1 MDTYVIDRRLED
13 LESDSPVLDAPAPAL
28 AGFPETDVNPDASH
42 LATMDPDWYVYREI
56 GYGFDSNGIQ
66 FRFESP
72 FPPQLRG
79 TKSIEDIVDELR
91 NAGLLART
99 LLQVKSFYRRTV
111 ASLVRVH
118 HHLTGRPETPL
129 DLNITT
135 PRYVILRLHRGWKW
149 RFSPTAKAVS
159 HKPHP
164 TDNYTPFY
172 GGLRHVPKST
182 GTPSPDELA
191 DCDMIYFI
199 SNPPADIT
207 NFRHSFNFRVQLEQA
222 PRVENQGTPQE
233 VKIPRLLD
241 IVLDPDIRN
250 PDGTP
255 S

>member
-13 LESDSPVLDAPAPAL
+13 SEAVCPVLDAPAPAA
-28 AGFPETDVNPDASH
+28 AGFPETDVNNETSH
-42 LATMDPDWYVYREI
+42 LGTPEPDWYVYREI

-72 FPPQLRG
+72 FPPQQRG
-79 TKSIEDIVDELR
+79 NKSIETIVAELR
-91 NAGLLART
+91 DAGLLART

-111 ASLVRVH
+111 ASFVRVY
-118 HHLTGRPETPL
+118 HHLSGRAETPL

-135 PRYVILRLHRGWKW
+135 PRYVILRLHNGWKW

-159 HKPHP
+159 HKAHP
-164 TDNYTPFY
+164 TQDFRPLY

-182 GTPSPDELA
+182 GAPSEDELA
-191 DCDMIYFI
+191 DCDMIYFV
-199 SNPPADIT
+199 SNPPADISD
-207 NFRHSFNFRVQLEQA
+207 FRHSFNFRVQLEQA
-222 PRVENQGTPQE
+222 SRFTADTPPLE
-233 VKIPRLLD
+233 VKRLLD
-241 IVLDPDIRN
+241 VILDPDIRN